1 MADLD
6 SQVPAHEMPW
16 ISDRWTAHFRWQ
28 GEGPIPAAERAKLQ
42 KLVQEA
48 HQHGRL
54 VRFWA
59 TPELVPV
66 WRELRSAGVDL
77 INTDK
82 LAELQRFLLETQ
94 R

>member
-1 MADLD
+1 
-6 SQVPAHEMPW
+6 MPW
-16 ISDRWTAHFRWQ
+16 ISDRWTAHFHWQ
-28 GEGPIPAAERAKLQ
+28 GKGSMPPEESAKLRQFVQ
-42 KLVQEA
+42 KA

-59 TPELVPV
+59 TPELPAV

-82 LAELQRFLLETQ
+82 LAELQRFLLDGPK
-94 R
+94 